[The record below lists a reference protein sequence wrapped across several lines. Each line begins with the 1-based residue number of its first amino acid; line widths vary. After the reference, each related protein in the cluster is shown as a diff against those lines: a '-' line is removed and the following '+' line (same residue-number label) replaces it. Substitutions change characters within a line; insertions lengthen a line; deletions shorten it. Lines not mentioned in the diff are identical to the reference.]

1 MDMLLLYVLCVF
13 NPSDSTQVMCLPLS
27 LIQLLS
33 NNFEN
38 SQKGGRWT
46 VKAVAGD
53 KLTII
58 LQLRA
63 LLFLSFSLSYW
74 LHTCP
79 QTLVSQLPSWDLS
92 ELVASRSQG
101 FCLLSHPPKDHE
113 MQKRRHLNGLCLF
126 TSNSVCH
133 YVRMPISNSV

>member
-1 MDMLLLYVLCVF
+1 MLLLYVLCVF

-63 LLFLSFSLSYW
+63 PLLIFFVILLVTYLSTDISI
-74 LHTCP
+74 T
-79 QTLVSQLPSWDLS
+79 
-92 ELVASRSQG
+92 ASVLGPFR
-101 FCLLSHPPKDHE
+101 
-113 MQKRRHLNGLCLF
+113 
-126 TSNSVCH
+126 
-133 YVRMPISNSV
+133 ISCV